1 MSDFPHTFDS
11 PIVQHSVGPY
21 TYAVVFLPEE
31 MNEELPFGQ
40 FPRLRIRG
48 QIGPLPFS
56 GAFQPVRGRWY
67 LLLSKKK
74 MKAGGFVIGDWVH
87 VAFRIDDQEAVE
99 VPDRLRLALED
110 NHLARATWE
119 KLSAGKRRGLAYRV
133 SSAKTAP
140 TQKRRVAAV
149 IEMLVLGT
157 V

>member
-11 PIVQHSVGPY
+11 PIVQHSVG
-21 TYAVVFLPEE
+21 TYAYTVVFLPEE
-31 MNEELPFGQ
+31 MNEEMPFDQ
-40 FPRLRIRG
+40 FPRLRVRG
-48 QIGPLPFS
+48 EINHLPFA

-87 VAFRIDDQEAVE
+87 VTFRIDDQEAVE
-99 VPDRLRLALED
+99 VPDMLRLALEE
-110 NHLARATWE
+110 NPHAMATWE

-140 TQKRRVAAV
+140 TQKRRVAVV